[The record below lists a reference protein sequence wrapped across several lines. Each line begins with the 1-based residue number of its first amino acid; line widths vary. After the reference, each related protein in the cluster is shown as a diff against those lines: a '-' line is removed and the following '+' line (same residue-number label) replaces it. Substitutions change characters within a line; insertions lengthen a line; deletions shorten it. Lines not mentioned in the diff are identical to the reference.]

1 MQDSHQEK
9 NGKTTPI
16 LRNGPA
22 LNFTKAD
29 SSIVFSF
36 WKTSL
41 ELVAAILR
49 RDNIP
54 YLRIDGSV
62 SSAER
67 QRALCGFDNASER
80 MVLLM
85 TIGTGAVG

>member
-1 MQDSHQEK
+1 MV
-9 NGKTTPI
+9 TPPRYHARI
-16 LRNGPA
+16 AVA
-22 LNFTKAD
+22 LSLTDVD

-36 WKTSL
+36 WRTSL
-41 ELVAAILR
+41 DQVGAMLQR
-49 RDNIP
+49 HNIA

-62 SSAER
+62 PNAER
-67 QRALCGFDNASER
+67 QRALCGFDNATER

>member
-1 MQDSHQEK
+1 MDSHQEK
-9 NGKTTPI
+9 NGKTTPT
-16 LRNGPA
+16 LRNGLA
-22 LNFTKAD
+22 LNFTDAD

-41 ELVAAILR
+41 DLVAAMLQHH
-49 RDNIP
+49 NIA

-67 QRALCGFDNASER
+67 QRALRGFDNASER